1 MFMTT
6 YYQSFHNSTNNT
18 LISSELIIHAM
29 DKSSKL
35 ILAENLRR
43 LMDGHPFLST
53 QQALAKRSGV
63 AQGTISHM
71 LNVDYPSWPKLD
83 SIEMVAHAFGI
94 TADELISEEIGD
106 IQSLHFGRE
115 MKRIHSEL
123 SENPD
128 MLAHFL
134 NTIEAIRGM
143 VSAGGVGNHIST
155 SDLDPTQHGQTKAS

>member
-1 MFMTT
+1 MAT

-18 LISSELIIHAM
+18 LISSELIITDM

-83 SIEMVAHAFGI
+83 SVEMVAKAFGI
-94 TADELISEEIGD
+94 TAHELISEDIGD
-106 IQSLHFGRE
+106 IRSLQFGRE
-115 MKRIHSEL
+115 MNRLHSEL
-123 SENPD
+123 AENPA
-128 MLAHFL
+128 MLTHFM
-134 NTIEAIRGM
+134 NTIEALRGM
-143 VSAGGVGNHIST
+143 VSTGGVST
-155 SDLDPTQHGQTKAS
+155 SITVTDGDSTPRDQKKAS